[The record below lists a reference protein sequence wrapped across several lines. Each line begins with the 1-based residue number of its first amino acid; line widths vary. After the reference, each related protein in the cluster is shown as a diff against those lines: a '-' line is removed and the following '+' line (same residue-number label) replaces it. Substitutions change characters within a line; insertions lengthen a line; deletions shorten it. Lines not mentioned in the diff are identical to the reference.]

1 MSNEENNNI
10 EEDTLLKTALEGSL
24 DVPTEPVTAENSGD
38 IQPEAVDVSAGA
50 PVPGGEDAAGKE
62 PVPQRTGTEQDPAAE
77 GNEKPSAEQTESQP
91 PEAVLEEIET
101 APSKKRRKPQKIKR
115 ALKAE
120 KRDAP
125 KKEKAVFGKKLAA
138 FFSGGLSIKVK
149 LIGAF
154 IIPIILIIIL
164 GVVSYT
170 VASKAITS
178 SYTESSQTT
187 INKTADYYNLM
198 FSNVKA
204 SANDIANNQMLQS
217 YYSGSYSGD
226 AYEESQNYNNVKS
239 SVLSTSISNKAISSV
254 YIFGSYGRPIFTA
267 SSNKMEEK
275 GSYQT
280 IRASAEGK
288 KIDTERAGWMS
299 SREFMDTLGVS
310 DYAVSYG
317 RQLLG
322 TSKRSVGYMF
332 FDLDREYVTSVL
344 NDIDMGAKTIIG
356 LIAPDGGE
364 ILSSNYMEFE
374 AGKSYFVG
382 QEFYQNALEAEKGA
396 GSTYVKFDGK
406 KQLFIYSKTEDGFMV
421 CALIPQSEILSQA
434 NMIKVVSIIMIII
447 AFVIAAVIGGLLAA
461 NISIAIK
468 KIMGKLELA
477 AAGDLTIRVDVK
489 GRDEFSVLG
498 RSTNDMIDNV
508 KGLIE
513 KTKNV
518 SGRVDQSVETVTD
531 NARQLLRAT
540 QEITYAIEEIERG
553 VVQQAEDSE
562 DCLRQ
567 MDNLSDKIN
576 LVSENSQQ
584 IAKIAGETTQ
594 IVDSGITAI
603 QELKENAGSTVEIT
617 HRVIEEILKLQASS
631 KAIDKIIGA
640 INDIAEQ
647 TNLLSLNAS
656 IEAARA
662 GDAGRGFAVVAS
674 EIRKLAEQSV
684 DSANEI
690 RRIIA
695 DINQKTSDTVNIAK
709 KAEDVVAVQGK
720 SLTDAEQVFGDIQEQ
735 FGDLFSNLE
744 HITAGIDTIAD
755 AKAQTI
761 DAIQSISA
769 VSQET
774 AASSEEVTETANR
787 QLKQVES
794 LNSAAGDLTVN
805 SNHLSD
811 AIDLFKI

>member
-1 MSNEENNNI
+1 MSHEENNNI
-10 EEDTLLKTALEGSL
+10 EEKKLFETAA
-24 DVPTEPVTAENSGD
+24 DAPQDAPAEPVENSGELE
-38 IQPEAVDVSAGA
+38 PEAVGLSGGADCPEDEGTVQEDSARETDGA
-50 PVPGGEDAAGKE
+50 
-62 PVPQRTGTEQDPAAE
+62 EQIPAADKK
-77 GNEKPSAEQTESQP
+77 EKQMAESDETQQ

-101 APSKKRRKPQKIKR
+101 IQPSSGKRRKAQKAKR
-115 ALKAE
+115 TAKAD
-120 KRDAP
+120 KQDIP
-125 KKEKAVFGKKLAA
+125 KKEKTSFGKKLFG

-149 LIGAF
+149 LVGAF

-164 GVVSYT
+164 GVVSYS

-187 INKTADYYNLM
+187 IVKTADYYNLM

-226 AYEESQNYNNVKS
+226 AYEESQNYNTVKS

-275 GSYQT
+275 GSYKT
-280 IRASAEGK
+280 IHDSAEGRR
-288 KIDTERAGWMS
+288 IDSERAAWMS

-310 DYAVSYG
+310 GYAVSYG

-332 FDLDREYVTSVL
+332 FDLDREYVISVL

-356 LIAPDGGE
+356 LLAPDGGE

-374 AGKSYFVG
+374 DGKRYFVE
-382 QEFYQNALEAEKGA
+382 QEFYQKAMEGENRA

-406 KQLFIYSKTEDGFMV
+406 KQLFIYSKTDDGFMV

-477 AAGDLTIRVDVK
+477 AAGDLTINVDVK

-498 RSTNDMIDNV
+498 RSTNDMIGNV

-518 SGRVDQSVETVTD
+518 SERVDSSVETVTD
-531 NARQLLRAT
+531 NAKQLLRAT

-662 GDAGRGFAVVAS
+662 GEAGRGFAVVAS

-684 DSANEI
+684 NSANEI

-720 SLTDAEQVFGDIQEQ
+720 SLTDAEQVFGDIQQQ
-735 FGDLFSNLE
+735 FSDLFSNLE
-744 HITAGIDTIAD
+744 HITSGIDTIAD

-794 LNSAAGDLTVN
+794 LNSAAEDLTVN